1 MPPEET
7 VSKSPLDRPLHQ
19 LTDDDISQLTR
30 EDCRRYLIEKGMRRP
45 SWNKSQAIQQ
55 VISLK
60 ALLETTPDSDTGPR
74 KKLHIPRPDTSIQR
88 VQKGTDTDAEFSESA
103 EEAVPYGRKNPNE
116 PDLSGDKAVGSV
128 AVVNI
133 LAPSRTTDPGNAPA
147 GQLTIFYCGK
157 VNVYDD
163 VPAEKAQ
170 AIMHLAAS
178 PLFVPSETPLD
189 VTRAARHSECQLQT
203 ANVKLGP
210 DSAMV
215 LMPTMQ
221 TGKMSEVT
229 RLRLEESNTFYEDNS
244 EAVEGHT
251 SRKASLQRYFAKR
264 KDRFKSKRKIGMPSS
279 ASLDIYL
286 HHRTGNHTPSELSSR
301 SNTCSPPTIRLSA
314 APAPSGSM
322 DNILQM
328 SANASSFLNNKD
340 GKE

>member
-1 MPPEET
+1 MSLEET
-7 VSKSPLDRPLHQ
+7 VYKSPLDKPLYL

-30 EDCRRYLIEKGMRRP
+30 EDCRRYLKAKGMRKP

-60 ALLETTPDSDTGPR
+60 ALLETTPDSDTGQR
-74 KKLHIPRPDTSIQR
+74 KRRHIPRPDTSLQR
-88 VQKGTDTDAEFSESA
+88 VQKETGIDAEFAESA
-103 EEAVPYGRKNPNE
+103 EEMVPYGRKPPNK
-116 PDLSGDKAVGSV
+116 PDLSGNKAAGSA
-128 AVVNI
+128 AVVNN
-133 LAPSRTTDPGNAPA
+133 LSPSRTTDSGNASA
-147 GQLTIFYCGK
+147 GQLIIFYCGK

-189 VTRAARHSECQLQT
+189 ATRAAQHSECHLQS
-203 ANVKLGP
+203 ANVKMGP
-210 DSAMV
+210 DSPMV

-221 TGKMSEVT
+221 T
-229 RLRLEESNTFYEDNS
+229 
-244 EAVEGHT
+244 EAVNHV
-251 SRKASLQRYFAKR
+251 SRKALLERYREKR
-264 KDRFKSKRKIGMPSS
+264 KDRFKRKMGMPSS

-286 HHRTGNHTPSELSSR
+286 NHRTRNHTPSELSSR
-301 SNTCSPPTIRLSA
+301 SNTCSPPAIRLSV

-328 SANASSFLNNKD
+328 DANASGFLDDKD

>member
-1 MPPEET
+1 MSLEET
-7 VSKSPLDRPLHQ
+7 VYKSPLDKPLYL

-30 EDCRRYLIEKGMRRP
+30 EDCRRYLKAKGMRKP

-60 ALLETTPDSDTGPR
+60 ALLETTPDSDTGQR
-74 KKLHIPRPDTSIQR
+74 KRRHIPRPDTSLQR
-88 VQKGTDTDAEFSESA
+88 VQKETGIDAEFAESA
-103 EEAVPYGRKNPNE
+103 EEMVPYGRKPPNK
-116 PDLSGDKAVGSV
+116 PDLSGNKAAGSV
-128 AVVNI
+128 AVVNN
-133 LAPSRTTDPGNAPA
+133 LTPSRTTDSGNASA
-147 GQLTIFYCGK
+147 GQLIIFYCGK

-189 VTRAARHSECQLQT
+189 ATRAAQHSECHLQS
-203 ANVKLGP
+203 ANVKMGP
-210 DSAMV
+210 DSPMV

-221 TGKMSEVT
+221 TGRITEVT
-229 RLRLEESNTFYEDNS
+229 RLHLEESNTFYEDNS
-244 EAVEGHT
+244 EAVNHV
-251 SRKASLQRYFAKR
+251 SRKALLERYREKR
-264 KDRFKSKRKIGMPSS
+264 KDRFKRKMGMPSS
-279 ASLDIYL
+279 ASLDFYL
-286 HHRTGNHTPSELSSR
+286 NHRTGNHTPSELSSR
-301 SNTCSPPTIRLSA
+301 SNTCSPPAIRLSV

-328 SANASSFLNNKD
+328 DANASGFLDDKD